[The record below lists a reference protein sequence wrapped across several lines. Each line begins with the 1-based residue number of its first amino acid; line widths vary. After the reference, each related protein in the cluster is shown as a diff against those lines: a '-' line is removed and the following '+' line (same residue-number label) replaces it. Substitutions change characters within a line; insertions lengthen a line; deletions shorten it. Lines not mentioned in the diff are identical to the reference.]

1 MVEGTKQVEI
11 FLFINPISK
20 ASLKME
26 EEVLKFMDVYEEN
39 TRMTIYSYHNTYTL
53 HQYFKKNNLLAETAL
68 WNALNNDSF
77 HLSLA
82 FIAAT
87 MQGKKKSRAFLLAVQ
102 RKMFNK
108 KKNLSKKILLESAE
122 QADLDMEMFLLD
134 LHSPFVQHLFTLDQE
149 VASAMGVRDTPSCLL
164 VTTGEDEKAT
174 LIENYITAE
183 DLYEMV

>member
-1 MVEGTKQVEI
+1 MVEGIKQVEI

-53 HQYFKKNNLLAETAL
+53 QQYFKKNNLLAETAL

-87 MQGKKKSRAFLLAVQ
+87 MQGKKRAEHF
-102 RKMFNK
+102 
-108 KKNLSKKILLESAE
+108 
-122 QADLDMEMFLLD
+122 
-134 LHSPFVQHLFTLDQE
+134 
-149 VASAMGVRDTPSCLL
+149 C
-164 VTTGEDEKAT
+164 
-174 LIENYITAE
+174 
-183 DLYEMV
+183 